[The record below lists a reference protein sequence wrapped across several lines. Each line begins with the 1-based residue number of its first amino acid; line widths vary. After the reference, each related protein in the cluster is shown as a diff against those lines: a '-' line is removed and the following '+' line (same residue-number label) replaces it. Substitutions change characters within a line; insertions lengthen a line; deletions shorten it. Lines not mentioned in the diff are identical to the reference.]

1 MLAQL
6 VNTDKCSVSRGVPN
20 DVDVTVVQY
29 TKTLWLLSEI
39 IYSVDHDKLESKPSL
54 LMGYL
59 EFIPKIIASG

>member
-39 IYSVDHDKLESKPSL
+39 IYSVDHDK
-54 LMGYL
+54 
-59 EFIPKIIASG
+59 